1 MAMTRFEEAVIKE
14 LKGIKDELHELNKR
28 ERLGIQT
35 DIASEMSFNTLDEA
49 LQDRRRRKNRE
60 D

>member
-28 ERLGIQT
+28 ERLEIKTG
-35 DIASEMSFNTLDEA
+35 IASGLSFDTSGEA
-49 LQDRRRRKNRE
+49 LQERHIRTNRE
-60 D
+60 V